1 MVLGTGRIDTMERVL
16 RVIPQDFPISER
28 PYKEM
33 AESMGISEKELIE
46 TLKNLK
52 KRGIVRR
59 VAAALH
65 HRKASYTHN
74 AMVLWKVSEEEI
86 GRVGRSMSGFS
97 EVSHCYE
104 RDRGGYW
111 DYTVYTMIHGRGRED
126 CMEIVKRIS
135 EQTGIS
141 DYQVFFS
148 KREFKKV
155 SLTVNVQ

>member
-1 MVLGTGRIDTMERVL
+1 MLLWTGRIDTMERVL
-16 RVIPQDFPISER
+16 KTIPQDFPISER

-33 AESMGISEKELIE
+33 ADRMGISESELIE
-46 TLKNLK
+46 ALSDLKE
-52 KRGIVRR
+52 RGVVRR

-74 AMVLWKVSEEEI
+74 AMVVWRVEEEEI
-86 GRVGRSMSGFS
+86 ERVGRTMSSFS

-111 DYTVYTMIHGRGRED
+111 DYTVYTMIHGMSREN

-135 EQTGIS
+135 LQSGIS

-155 SLTVNVQ
+155 SLTVNVR